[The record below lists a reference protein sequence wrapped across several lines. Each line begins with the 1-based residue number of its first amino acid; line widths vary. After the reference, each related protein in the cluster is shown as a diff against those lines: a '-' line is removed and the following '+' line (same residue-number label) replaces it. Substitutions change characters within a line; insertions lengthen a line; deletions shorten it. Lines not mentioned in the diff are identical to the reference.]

1 MLRFTSH
8 PLRIPDTLA
17 STTVHFFE
25 RRRLRARI
33 PPQRRND
40 NTLIQIEPPAHSLT
54 KRQPASR
61 KYYAGSDHQ
70 SKTKSAIMADTP
82 ANY

>member
-1 MLRFTSH
+1 MPPPVPLNFPLENFMFKFTSH
-8 PLRIPDTLA
+8 PMGIPDTLA

-40 NTLIQIEPPAHSLT
+40 NTLIQIEPQRIA
-54 KRQPASR
+54 
-61 KYYAGSDHQ
+61 
-70 SKTKSAIMADTP
+70 
-82 ANY
+82 

>member
-8 PLRIPDTLA
+8 PMGIPDTLA

-40 NTLIQIEPPAHSLT
+40 NTLIQIEPQRIA
-54 KRQPASR
+54 
-61 KYYAGSDHQ
+61 
-70 SKTKSAIMADTP
+70 
-82 ANY
+82 

>member
-1 MLRFTSH
+1 MLLENFMLRFTSH
-8 PLRIPDTLA
+8 PMGIPDTLA

-40 NTLIQIEPPAHSLT
+40 NTLIQIEPQRIA
-54 KRQPASR
+54 
-61 KYYAGSDHQ
+61 
-70 SKTKSAIMADTP
+70 
-82 ANY
+82 